1 MYVYISLVHSKS
13 THVHTS
19 HNFSPPLSL
28 CVSLSTQLQ
37 PILIEVAA
45 LISLG
50 LGDYPDFGIIC
61 GLLLANACLGFR
73 EEYHAKKSLDE
84 LSDQLESEIAVRR
97 EGTTTQMNVKELVPG
112 DVVLLV
118 GGTSEL
124 ICLLVLHREDLP
136 ILCQISSL
144 TFHSPSPHISLSFSC
159 TRRHTMDQGG

>member
-1 MYVYISLVHSKS
+1 MYSKS
-13 THVHTS
+13 SHVHI
-19 HNFSPPLSL
+19 L
-28 CVSLSTQLQ
+28 CTNTTLNILLQ

-124 ICLLVLHREDLP
+124 IYLLVLQRRPSMSDL
-136 ILCQISSL
+136 IS
-144 TFHSPSPHISLSFSC
+144 HLSFTLTTYFTLIQLYPPTHNGS
-159 TRRHTMDQGG
+159 RGIKFQLIPPP

>member
-1 MYVYISLVHSKS
+1 M
-13 THVHTS
+13 
-19 HNFSPPLSL
+19 
-28 CVSLSTQLQ
+28 
-37 PILIEVAA
+37 
-45 LISLG
+45 
-50 LGDYPDFGIIC
+50 GDYPDFGIIC

-124 ICLLVLHREDLP
+124 IYLLVLQRRPSMSDL
-136 ILCQISSL
+136 ISHP
-144 TFHSPSPHISLSFSC
+144 FHSPSSTYFTLIQLYPPTHNGSRGIKFQLIPPP
-159 TRRHTMDQGG
+159 

>member
-1 MYVYISLVHSKS
+1 MYL
-13 THVHTS
+13 
-19 HNFSPPLSL
+19 HNI
-28 CVSLSTQLQ
+28 QLYQ

-124 ICLLVLHREDLP
+124 IYLLVLQRRPSMSDL
-136 ILCQISSL
+136 ISHP
-144 TFHSPSPHISLSFSC
+144 FHSPPSTMSLSFSC